1 MFKKAI
7 PLVLISGLVLG
18 ACNNNGNN
26 DGAVPNNNETPME
39 DHNNMEPRVNDGQ
52 TGPNMDGLDND
63 RNGNGNNGNTGNGG
77 IINDTNHN
85 GVIMMET
92 RLPRVMKLLLK
103 KTCRMM
109 SLSTKIRI
117 GTTRME
123 TIANHKP

>member
-1 MFKKAI
+1 MATMMVQFRTTTKRQWKI
-7 PLVLISGLVLG
+7 V
-18 ACNNNGNN
+18 
-26 DGAVPNNNETPME
+26 TT
-39 DHNNMEPRVNDGQ
+39 MEPRVNDGQ

-63 RNGNGNNGNTGNGG
+63 RNGNGNNGNMVTAVSSM
-77 IINDTNHN
+77 TLT
-85 GVIMMET
+85 VMASMMET

-117 GTTRME
+117 ETTRME

>member
-39 DHNNMEPRVNDGQ
+39 DRNNMEPRVNDGQ

-63 RNGNGNNGNTGNGG
+63 R
-77 IINDTNHN
+77 
-85 GVIMMET
+85 EWQW
-92 RLPRVMKLLLK
+92 
-103 KTCRMM
+103 
-109 SLSTKIRI
+109 
-117 GTTRME
+117 
-123 TIANHKP
+123 

>member
-1 MFKKAI
+1 MLKKAI

-26 DGAVPNNNETPME
+26 GGAVPKNNETPME

-85 GVIMMET
+85 GVINDGNT
-92 RLPRVMKLLLK
+92 TTPRDEVIIEENVPNDVIIDENTNRDNKNGNN
-103 KTCRMM
+103 R
-109 SLSTKIRI
+109 
-117 GTTRME
+117 
-123 TIANHKP
+123 